1 MLCAV
6 NLQHNCA
13 QHGCTDEAEAPV
25 YEEREHVAA
34 RSAILHRQPTDL
46 LLNTFQMRDARFVQL
61 FRAAPGPIDREH
73 AIMEGVRSEIDLQKA
88 QRHIKI
94 IPSHPVVPTHISSPL
109 R

>member
-1 MLCAV
+1 M

-34 RSAILHRQPTDL
+34 RPAILHRQPTDL

-61 FRAAPGPIDREH
+61 FRAPPSRIDPEH
-73 AIMEGVRSEIDLQKA
+73 AIMEGVRAETDMQKA
-88 QRHIKI
+88 QRCTNSMA
-94 IPSHPVVPTHISSPL
+94 SHLLSTSHT
-109 R
+109 